1 MMSDALSLGDALK
14 QFLNQ
19 SRIKQNIQSL
29 QIEDHWSKIMG
40 ETISKY
46 TDKIEIRKNTLF
58 IYTTVAPLK
67 NELIFQ
73 KDLIAQRINESME
86 EDLVKEVVIV

>member
-1 MMSDALSLGDALK
+1 MSDALSLGEALK

-29 QIEDHWSKIMG
+29 QIEDHWEKIMG
-40 ETISKY
+40 PTISKY
-46 TDKIEIRKNTLF
+46 TDKIEVRKNTLF

-67 NELIFQ
+67 NELVFQ
-73 KDLIAQRINESME
+73 KNLIAQRINESMGE
-86 EDLVKEVVIV
+86 EVVREVVIV

>member
-1 MMSDALSLGDALK
+1 MSDALSLGDALK

-19 SRIKQNIQSL
+19 SRIKQSIQSL
-29 QIEDHWSKIMG
+29 QIEDHWEKIMG
-40 ETISKY
+40 PTISKY

-67 NELIFQ
+67 NELVFQ
-73 KDLIAQRINESME
+73 KTLIAERINESVGE
-86 EDLVKEVVIV
+86 EIVKEVVIV

>member
-1 MMSDALSLGDALK
+1 MMSDALSLADALK

-19 SRIKQNIQSL
+19 SRIKQEIQSL
-29 QIEDHWSKIMG
+29 QIEDHWEKIMG

-67 NELIFQ
+67 NELVFQ
-73 KDLIAQRINESME
+73 KELIAQRINESMGE
-86 EDLVKEVVIV
+86 ELVKEVVIV

>member
-1 MMSDALSLGDALK
+1 MSDALSLGDALK

-19 SRIKQNIQSL
+19 SRIKHSIQSL
-29 QIEDHWSKIMG
+29 QIEDHWEKIMG
-40 ETISKY
+40 PTISKY

-67 NELIFQ
+67 NELVFQ
-73 KDLIAQRINESME
+73 KKLIAERINESFGE
-86 EDLVKEVVIV
+86 EIVKEVVIV

>member
-1 MMSDALSLGDALK
+1 MSDALSLGDALK

-29 QIEDHWSKIMG
+29 QIEDHWEKIMG
-40 ETISKY
+40 ATISKY

-67 NELIFQ
+67 NELVFQ
-73 KDLIAQRINESME
+73 KELIAKRINESMGE
-86 EDLVKEVVIV
+86 ELVKEVVIV

>member
-1 MMSDALSLGDALK
+1 MSDALSLGDALK

-19 SRIKQNIQSL
+19 SRIKHNIQSL
-29 QIEDHWSKIMG
+29 QIEDHWEKIMG
-40 ETISKY
+40 PTISKY

-67 NELIFQ
+67 NELVFQ
-73 KDLIAQRINESME
+73 KNLIAQRINESMGE
-86 EDLVKEVVIV
+86 EVVREVVIV

>member
-1 MMSDALSLGDALK
+1 MSDALSLGDALK

-29 QIEDHWSKIMG
+29 QIEDHWEKIMG
-40 ETISKY
+40 PTISKY
-46 TDKIEIRKNTLF
+46 TDKIEVRKNTLF

-67 NELIFQ
+67 NELVFQ
-73 KDLIAQRINESME
+73 KSLIAERINESMGE
-86 EDLVKEVVIV
+86 EVVKDVVIV